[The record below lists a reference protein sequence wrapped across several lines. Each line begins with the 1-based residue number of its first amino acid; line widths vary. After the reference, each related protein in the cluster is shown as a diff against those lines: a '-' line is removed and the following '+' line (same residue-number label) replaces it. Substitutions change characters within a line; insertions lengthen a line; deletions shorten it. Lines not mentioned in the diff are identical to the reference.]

1 MRVEV
6 VCKQICGLGEGPV
19 WDASRQLI
27 CWLDIINGE
36 IHEWSVDSK
45 SLNTIPVYQMIGAMA
60 ICSDGNYI
68 VALRNGLGFV
78 DRQDGKTTLRADPEK
93 HLPNNRFN
101 DGKCDPVGR
110 FWAGTMSLSEAPGAG
125 NLYMLDS
132 NGTVTKKIGDTTIS
146 NGLAWSLDRKTFY
159 FIDTPTF
166 RVSAHDYDMESGAL
180 SNRRT
185 VIDIPQKEGAPD
197 GMTIDDEGM
206 LWIAHWGGW
215 QVTRWN
221 PFTGKK
227 LTAIA
232 LPASRITSC
241 TFGGRSFE
249 DLYVTSAKVGL
260 SNQELKQQPLA
271 GSLFVIPN
279 CGYKGLPAFQFS
291 IGSKS

>member
-1 MRVEV
+1 V
-6 VCKQICGLGEGPV
+6 VCKQICELGEGPV
-19 WDASRQLI
+19 WDSSRQLI

-36 IHEWSVDSK
+36 IYEWSVDSK
-45 SLNTIPVYQMIGAMA
+45 SLNTIPIYQMIGALA

-68 VALRNGLGFV
+68 VALKNGLGIV

-101 DGKCDPVGR
+101 DGKCDPSGR

-132 NGTVTKKIGDTTIS
+132 NGTVTKKIGNITIS
-146 NGLAWSLDRKTFY
+146 NGLAWSLDCKTFY

-197 GMTIDDEGM
+197 GMTIDNEGM
-206 LWIAHWGGW
+206 LWIAHWDGW
-215 QVTRWN
+215 QITRWN
-221 PFTGKK
+221 PYTGKK

-232 LPASRITSC
+232 FPASRITSC
-241 TFGGRSFE
+241 TFGGRFYE

-260 SNQELKQQPLA
+260 SNQELKEQPLA
-271 GSLFVIPN
+271 GSLFVIPD
-279 CGYKGLPAFQFS
+279 CGYKGLAAFQFS
-291 IGSKS
+291 KGPKS